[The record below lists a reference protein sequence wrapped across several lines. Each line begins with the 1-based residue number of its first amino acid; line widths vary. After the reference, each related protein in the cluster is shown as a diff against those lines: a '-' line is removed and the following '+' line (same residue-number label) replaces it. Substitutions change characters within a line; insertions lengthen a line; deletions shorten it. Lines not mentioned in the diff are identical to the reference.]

1 MVSYLDFKFTMH
13 KYTRST
19 CIMFV
24 KVNFVVHGW
33 TAVAP
38 TPAEMQTAL
47 GTDDPYEEAKRRG
60 IFRYVQSGSVLTTA
74 SIIQRII
81 ANRLRYEERNRTKEA
96 KEIASLSGNISSS
109 TKELNSGCSS
119 LSKFHLDD

>member
-1 MVSYLDFKFTMH
+1 MDL
-13 KYTRST
+13 
-19 CIMFV
+19 
-24 KVNFVVHGW
+24 VVHGW

-47 GTDDPYEEAKRRG
+47 GDEDPYEEAKRRG
-60 IFRYVQSGSVLTTA
+60 IFRHVQSGSVLTTA

-96 KEIASLSGNISSS
+96 KEIASLSSHISPA
-109 TKELNSGCSS
+109 TKELNAGCSS
-119 LSKFHLDD
+119 SSKFLLDD